1 MALSVSAASVRK
13 ANVLVKLVGFWALLM
28 LPSSMAAAPQQ
39 VRQSTSASSYTPEE
53 YYMEEEEEEDD
64 DTTVMIQVGVSTS
77 APKKRVTG
85 IQPSM
90 DDDCGWG
97 EPCDEEE
104 EDGAMLFQER
114 VVKRSPSDRRMLEE
128 SEFDDSSI

>member
-53 YYMEEEEEEDD
+53 YYMEEEEEED